1 MHRQHETT
9 PDMPISP
16 INTPLVRFVVPA
28 ALVSLAVV
36 TLALAALQP
45 ESGWTRDTA
54 TWRTP
59 IEAGF
64 GVWIPLLVGFGA
76 SAVSA
81 WVWAL
86 KPKDPAAILFAISGL
101 MTLLFTG
108 AAVIWEF
115 AFPLSLSAQLTGVQ
129 VNMLG
134 ASGFGVVMVCLFL
147 IYPRRLPGWQW
158 MTAAVVA
165 GFGGATLY
173 AVFGPAGNY
182 GLVHPITFWEMVA
195 ILVMV
200 VWQIQAN
207 RGDPP
212 QHAIA
217 LWLGASVVLG
227 AGGFIATVAFPH
239 TFGLQPLLPS
249 SIAFGFFLLI
259 YAGLAV
265 GLMRYRV
272 FGLGGWAFQLM
283 FHFVAALGV
292 LTLDALLISVLSF
305 DTGAAFS
312 VAILIAA
319 AIYLPVRSLAWRALS
334 GQRRT
339 DEAELFRA
347 VIDITLRP
355 SGKERTGQWEALLR
369 RIFQPLE
376 MAPAE
381 TPQENVTVL
390 DDGAAM
396 ALPAMAGA
404 PSLLLRYRN
413 GGRGLFSPRDL
424 ALAQEM
430 VKLMGFAEESRNAY
444 DRGVAE
450 ERARIARDIHDNIGA
465 QLLRALHS
473 REAGRK
479 DSMIRETLTDIRDV
493 INNAQGAE
501 APMEDILADLRAETA
516 DRLEPHGISLE
527 WRLVAVPGATL
538 SRPKVHALRALVR
551 EAVSNT
557 IKHAD
562 ATAMEVSIRL
572 EPAWLNLIV
581 RDDGKGLPEQTD
593 SLGKGL
599 INMKI
604 RVESFGGEIA
614 MTGGEGTLLT
624 ARIPAGDLEG
634 VSGDPS

>member
-1 MHRQHETT
+1 MYRQRETT
-9 PDMPISP
+9 PDMTNSP
-16 INTPLVRFVVPA
+16 IKTPLVRFIVPT
-28 ALVSLAVV
+28 ALVTVAVLI
-36 TLALAALQP
+36 LALATLQP
-45 ESGWTRDTA
+45 ASGWTRDTA
-54 TWRTP
+54 AWRSP

-64 GVWIPLLVGFGA
+64 GVWVPLFVGFGA

-86 KPKDPAAILFAISGL
+86 KPKDPAAVLFAISGL
-101 MTLLFTG
+101 MTVLFTC
-108 AAVIWEF
+108 AAVIWEI
-115 AFPLSLSAQLTGVQ
+115 AFPLSQAAQLTGVK

-134 ASGFGVVMVCLFL
+134 ASGFGIVMVCLFL
-147 IYPRRLPGWQW
+147 IYPRRLPGWRW
-158 MTAAVVA
+158 MIGAAIA
-165 GFGGATLY
+165 GFGGATLF

-195 ILVMV
+195 ILIIV

-217 LWLGASVVLG
+217 LWLGASVILG
-227 AGGFIATVAFPH
+227 AGGFIATVAFPY
-239 TFGLQPLLPS
+239 TFGFQPLLPS

-265 GLMRYRV
+265 GLLRFRV

-292 LTLDALLISVLSF
+292 LLLDALLISVLSF
-305 DTGAAFS
+305 DPGAAFS
-312 VAILIAA
+312 MAILLAA
-319 AIYLPVRSLAWRALS
+319 AIYLPVRSFAWRALS

-339 DEAELFRA
+339 DETELFRA
-347 VIDITLRP
+347 VIDISLRP

-376 MAPAE
+376 VGPAG
-381 TPQENVTVL
+381 TPLLDAAVL

-396 ALPAMAGA
+396 GLPAMAGA

-501 APMEDILADLRAETA
+501 TPMEDILADLRAETA

-527 WRLVAVPGATL
+527 WGLAAVPGVTL
-538 SRPKVHALRALVR
+538 SRPKVYALRALVR

-557 IKHAD
+557 IKHAE

-572 EPAWLNLIV
+572 EPAWLDLVV

-593 SLGKGL
+593 SLGRGL

-624 ARIPAGDLEG
+624 ARIPAGEPEG
-634 VSGDPS
+634 ISGDPS